1 METLFGLVATVD
13 KEMILHRDLAL
24 LDTARTELIKLTLEY
39 RKLNH
44 LELIVDGYNDD
55 PRALYDV
62 PEVNRWMRLA
72 FARWPDL
79 LFWLTPDSLWL
90 VLLCLNPSMHEA
102 LPGHRV
108 EVRMNLEAL
117 FPQLGE
123 SYAAAC
129 EVLRK
134 RGLPEDAENNL
145 VGEAREN
152 VWKLAK
158 RQKLGNQFGTDYAVV
173 YPKTREVRFFGR

>member
-1 METLFGLVATVD
+1 
-13 KEMILHRDLAL
+13 
-24 LDTARTELIKLTLEY
+24 
-39 RKLNH
+39 
-44 LELIVDGYNDD
+44 
-55 PRALYDV
+55 
-62 PEVNRWMRLA
+62 
-72 FARWPDL
+72 
-79 LFWLTPDSLWL
+79 
-90 VLLCLNPSMHEA
+90 
-102 LPGHRV
+102 
-108 EVRMNLEAL
+108 MNLEAL